1 MDIKLSTVSTKRGRS
16 GKSEEIKAMKKE
28 VTYVAVNPS
37 QSPVES
43 FNKNLN
49 TVKEQVEFECFT
61 TEQQGFAEEICFI
74 ITEINKL
81 VPCAKVKIGGENYS
95 ADMVQAVYH
104 RLTHEHV
111 MLVMDNFSRIRYEI
125 KHKKTYL
132 RTALYNSVFELNAH
146 WENQYNATQGS

>member
-1 MDIKLSTVSTKRGRS
+1 
-16 GKSEEIKAMKKE
+16 MKNK
-28 VTYVAVNPS
+28 VDFYLVDQS
-37 QSPVES
+37 QSPVEN

-49 TVKEQVEFECFT
+49 TVKEQVELECFAP
-61 TEQQGFAEEICFI
+61 EQQGFAEEICFI

-81 VPCAKVKIGGENYS
+81 DPCAKVKIGGENYS

-104 RLTHEHV
+104 RLTHEHIQ
-111 MLVMDNFSRIRYEI
+111 LVMDNFSRIRYEI

-146 WENQYNATQGS
+146 WENQYNLTQGS